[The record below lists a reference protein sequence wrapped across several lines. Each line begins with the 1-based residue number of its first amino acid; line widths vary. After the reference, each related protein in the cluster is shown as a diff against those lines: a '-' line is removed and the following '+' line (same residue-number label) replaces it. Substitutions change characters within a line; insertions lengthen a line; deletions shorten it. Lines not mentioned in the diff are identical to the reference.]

1 MINFNKRNG
10 MVLNRQ
16 TSKQNTWSQYFVG
29 KDAWDKIVI
38 PFQQSSY
45 VHTFFHY
52 DDGYG
57 DI

>member
-1 MINFNKRNG
+1 

-38 PFQQSSY
+38 SFQQSSY
-45 VHTFFHY
+45 VPTFFHY